1 MRFIDQDI
9 ADTIPC
15 NCIHFKHYVFKLLH
29 YNMRSSY
36 PIWSY
41 LPGNREGKIFVW
53 ELQSSPP
60 VLIARLVG
68 WFCLSWLK
76 FVLKKVATSVL
87 YE

>member
-68 WFCLSWLK
+68 SLVLLVLVEVCVKESCNFC
-76 FVLKKVATSVL
+76 TI
-87 YE
+87 